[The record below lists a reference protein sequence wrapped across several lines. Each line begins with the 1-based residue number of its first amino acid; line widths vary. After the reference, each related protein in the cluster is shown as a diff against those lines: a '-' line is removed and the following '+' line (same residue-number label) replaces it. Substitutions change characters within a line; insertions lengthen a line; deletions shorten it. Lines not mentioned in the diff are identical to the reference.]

1 MDALK
6 DEKYPLLVADSTA
19 IAMRG
24 LDYRSYENSI
34 LLIVMKSFRHQREM
48 VQAANRVGRGGDKC
62 RRVIIGDIDLIDH
75 MGSCLY
81 KSALIKYLEA
91 YKINQSPNM
100 QIFSQNL
107 KQVKKPS
114 NQMKL

>member
-1 MDALK
+1 M
-6 DEKYPLLVADSTA
+6 LVADSTA

-24 LDYRSYENSI
+24 LDYRSYENGI

-48 VQAANRVGRGGDKC
+48 IQATNRVGRGGDKC
-62 RRVIIGDIDLIDH
+62 RRIIIGDIDLIDH

-91 YKINQSPNM
+91 FKPAASPNM
-100 QIFSQNL
+100 LLFSQSQ
-107 KQVKKPS
+107 KQVRKPGG
-114 NQMKL
+114 